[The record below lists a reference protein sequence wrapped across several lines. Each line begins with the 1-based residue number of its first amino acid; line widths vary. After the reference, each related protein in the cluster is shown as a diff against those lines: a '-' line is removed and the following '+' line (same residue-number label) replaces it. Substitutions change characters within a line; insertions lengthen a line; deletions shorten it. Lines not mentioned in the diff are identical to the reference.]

1 MRRSN
6 ALLVVVSFVLASVL
20 CGPAYASTI
29 SVGSYTP
36 VPPPDTFLVPVEI
49 TGALNLQTWQFD
61 LLFDNSVVE
70 AVSIAGAEFI
80 PGDAATESF
89 ILGGFIFNGL
99 GLVDDVA
106 GSYPSLVTGPSGD
119 GVLARIEFRFLDGQ
133 EDEDPDFRI
142 DGASTLEVPV
152 PGPASVTLLLAGAV
166 LVRAR
171 RARLSRIQDC

>member
-6 ALLVVVSFVLASVL
+6 ALVIVSLLLASVL

-36 VPPPDTFLVPVEI
+36 IPPPDTFLVPVEI

-61 LLFDNSVVE
+61 LIFDGSVVE
-70 AVSIAGAEFI
+70 AVSISGAEFV
-80 PGDAATESF
+80 PGDLATASF
-89 ILGGFIFNGL
+89 ILGGFILNGL

-119 GVLARIEFRFLDGQ
+119 GVLALIEFRFLDGQ
-133 EDEDPDFRI
+133 EDEDPGFRV
-142 DGASTLEVPV
+142 DGSSTLEVPV
-152 PGPASVTLLLAGAV
+152 SGPASVMLVIGGVL

-171 RARLSRIQDC
+171 RARLFRTQDC